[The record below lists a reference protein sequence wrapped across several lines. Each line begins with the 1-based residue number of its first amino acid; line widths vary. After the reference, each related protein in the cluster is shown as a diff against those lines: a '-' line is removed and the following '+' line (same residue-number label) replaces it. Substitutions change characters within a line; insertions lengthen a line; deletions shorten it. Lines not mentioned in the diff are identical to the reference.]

1 MIDFIVYTKVK
12 PKQSFKYSYSGHK
25 YIPKDVKDYAKL
37 IQSEFKKNYP
47 NWQIENFIDKPLKVE
62 IIIGLKVPVSFS
74 KKKKQEAL
82 DDKIRPLKRPDVD
95 NCSKAILDSLN
106 GIVYPDDK
114 QIVEL
119 SVKKYYANIDFIQ
132 IKIYKI

>member
-1 MIDFIVYTKVK
+1 MINFTIYTKVK
-12 PKQSFKYSYSGHK
+12 PKQSFKYSYNGHK
-25 YIPKDVKDYAKL
+25 YIPKDIKDYAKL
-37 IQSEFKKNYP
+37 IQFEFKKNYP

-62 IIIGLKVPVSFS
+62 IIIGLKVPESFN

-82 DDKIRPLKRPDVD
+82 EDKIRPLKRPDVD

-106 GIVYPDDK
+106 GIVYSDDK

-119 SVKKYYANIDFIQ
+119 LVKKYYANVDFIT
-132 IKIYKI
+132 IIINSV

>member
-1 MIDFIVYTKVK
+1 MINFTIYAKVK
-12 PKQSFKYSYSGHK
+12 PKQSFKYSYNGHK
-25 YIPKDVKDYAKL
+25 YTPKDVKDYAKL
-37 IQSEFKKNYP
+37 IQFEFKKIYP

-62 IIIGLKVPVSFS
+62 IIIGLKVPVSFN

-82 DDKIRPLKRPDVD
+82 EDKIRPLKRPDVD

-106 GIVYPDDK
+106 GIVYSDDK

-119 SVKKYYANIDFIQ
+119 LVKKYYANVDFIT
-132 IKIYKI
+132 IIINSV

>member
-12 PKQSFKYSYSGHK
+12 PKQSFKYSYNGHK
-25 YIPKDVKDYAKL
+25 YTPKDIKDYAKL
-37 IQSEFKKNYP
+37 IQLEFKKNYP
-47 NWQIENFIDKPLKVE
+47 NWQIESFIDKPLKVE
-62 IIIGLKVPVSFS
+62 IIIGLKVPISFN

-82 DDKIRPLKRPDVD
+82 NDKIRPLKRPDVD

-106 GIVYPDDK
+106 GVVYTDDK

-132 IKIYKI
+132 IKINRI